1 MFTMVIIFYLT
12 GKRLKIKCDETKP
25 VCLFCQKNGSVC
37 DYSLKLSWGGR
48 PYKTPRVEKTTSYM
62 TITTARM
69 TKDALSDAVTTQLKF
84 PQNLLQQATDQPY
97 PQAPSRNIENCLFQ
111 ESPLQ
116 KPVDTESFIMETPR
130 VHYLPADFRPRFTMD
145 VTKPT
150 TQVTTAKP
158 AHHVKPLS
166 TPPINTPAITHRER
180 EAPATQKTPEKSPST
195 ALRSNFS
202 SPESDFAK
210 DISSPCS
217 YESADAAGA
226 VAAFSYR
233 PYNSHSA
240 FIKMPLRNLVSTR
253 GDSSPESCPSFY
265 DTPDFGSSPSPRSES
280 ISKDKNIG
288 VAVDSIPRPLH
299 ALPDILRRV
308 PLYRELFHHFVY
320 VTADLLVPAPTLYP
334 QNPFKVLLPSMSLAT
349 PHLLDLILAYSAT
362 HRAHLLKVNQPY
374 NLITRLLGR
383 VFKGLTRALESGY
396 EAQSDATLTT
406 AIMLAS
412 YEIYSGDVHDAW
424 KKHLHGARDIVMAR
438 GLTNHILAPPE
449 PMASLSSSFSLSSWP
464 ATVSTCSERI
474 IGPSSISIDTSKKE
488 SDVAYFLIRWFSYID
503 VIGGLSSARATTFMT
518 RNENMAQL
526 WALHNISISRLRER
540 SVEEEVLSTKLIPT
554 VGEGKIDFMLGVDLE
569 MLPVFS
575 KVTYLVRQ
583 KRLLLGED
591 KENEKQ
597 RETTHNNNERF
608 NEDRHE
614 GYDND
619 DENDSHLAERYARL
633 AQINTEAHELINLIT
648 SFCEA
653 YELRR
658 KQYMT
663 TACHPD
669 STYSQLCIMNTTFCF
684 AVILQI
690 YRRVLNLPCTD
701 SKVQNLVSTITAL
714 LDTHIPEGSDV
725 ESCMSFPIF
734 VTACEV
740 IEPTARK
747 RFWIRMKNMERFGA
761 GHVIKAREI
770 MEICWSKNQSWVDVM
785 EENGWDLVLA

>member
-1 MFTMVIIFYLT
+1 
-12 GKRLKIKCDETKP
+12 
-25 VCLFCQKNGSVC
+25 
-37 DYSLKLSWGGR
+37 
-48 PYKTPRVEKTTSYM
+48 M
-62 TITTARM
+62 TITPARM
-69 TKDALSDAVTTQLKF
+69 TTDALNDAMTTKLKIS
-84 PQNLLQQATDQPY
+84 QSLHRQATDQQHR
-97 PQAPSRNIENCLFQ
+97 QALSRNIENCLFQ

-116 KPVDTESFIMETPR
+116 KPVDTESFIIETPR
-130 VHYLPADFRPRFTMD
+130 VHYLPADFRPRFTID
-145 VTKPT
+145 VTKPK

-158 AHHVKPLS
+158 THNTKPLP
-166 TPPINTPAITHRER
+166 TPPCNTPVITHREV
-180 EAPATQKTPEKSPST
+180 ETPATQKTPAKSSST
-195 ALRSNFS
+195 APRSNFS
-202 SPESDFAK
+202 SPESDFTK
-210 DISSPCS
+210 DMSSPCS
-217 YESADAAGA
+217 YEFADAASA
-226 VAAFSYR
+226 VTEFSYR
-233 PYNSHSA
+233 SHNVHST
-240 FIKMPLRNLVSTR
+240 FIQMPLRNLVSTR
-253 GDSSPESCPSFY
+253 NDSSPESSPSFY
-265 DTPDFGSSPSPRSES
+265 DTPDFGSSPSPH
-280 ISKDKNIG
+280 SKSVSQDKNIG
-288 VAVDSIPRPLH
+288 FAVDSIPRPLH
-299 ALPDILRRV
+299 ALPDILRSV

-362 HRAHLLKVNQPY
+362 HRAHLLKVKQPY

-396 EAQSDATLTT
+396 EAQSDTTLTT

-449 PMASLSSSFSLSSWP
+449 PLAPLSSSPSLSSWP
-464 ATVSTCSERI
+464 ATASTRSEPM

-540 SVEEEVLSTKLIPT
+540 SVEEEVLSTKLIST
-554 VGEGKIDFMLGVDLE
+554 AGEGKIDFMLGVDLE

-575 KVTYLVRQ
+575 KVTYLIRQ
-583 KRLLLGED
+583 KRLLLGE
-591 KENEKQ
+591 ENEEKEKQ
-597 RETTHNNNERF
+597 RETIDNNNERF
-608 NEDRHE
+608 NEDRHDS
-614 GYDND
+614 YDE
-619 DENDSHLAERYARL
+619 DEHDSYLAERYARL
-633 AQINTEAHELINLIT
+633 TQIKTEAHELINLIT

-701 SKVQNLVSTITAL
+701 NRVQNLVSTITEL

-740 IEPTARK
+740 IEPAARK